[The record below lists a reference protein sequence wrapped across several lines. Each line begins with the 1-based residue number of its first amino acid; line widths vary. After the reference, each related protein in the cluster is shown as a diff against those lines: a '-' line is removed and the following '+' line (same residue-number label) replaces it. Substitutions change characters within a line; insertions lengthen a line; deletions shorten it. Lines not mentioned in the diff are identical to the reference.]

1 MTGTS
6 FRPLGTHTLAAS
18 ALLARPTPGKPV
30 TLESPALEAMTDFA
44 QTRPVGI
51 APDASLHA
59 ANEAMIAYGV
69 RLLFVT
75 EREHLLGIVSTQ
87 DTLGERPLQLRHQGK
102 GAVSDLRVAD
112 LMHPLSSL
120 QALHL
125 SDVRHANVGDLVA
138 TFQRL
143 GRQHLLVGEQAP
155 GEPLVVRGMF
165 SATQIGRQLGAPV
178 ETFERAQT
186 FAQIEAALGG

>member
-6 FRPLGTHTLAAS
+6 FRPLGTHPLAAR
-18 ALLARPTPGKPV
+18 ALLARPAPGKPV
-30 TLESPALEAMTDFA
+30 TLESPALEAMTDFT
-44 QTRPVGI
+44 QTQPVGI
-51 APDASLHA
+51 PPEASLAA
-59 ANEAMIAYGV
+59 ANEAMITYGV

-87 DTLGERPLQLRHQGK
+87 DTLGERPVQLRQQGK
-102 GAVSDLRVAD
+102 GAVSGLSVAD
-112 LMHPLSSL
+112 LMHPLSTLHAL
-120 QALHL
+120 QLA
-125 SDVRHANVGDLVA
+125 DVRHANVGDLLA

-143 GRQHLLVGEQAP
+143 GSRHLLVAEQAP
-155 GEPLVVRGMF
+155 GQPLAIRGLF
-165 SATQIGRQLGAPV
+165 SATQLGRQLGAPV